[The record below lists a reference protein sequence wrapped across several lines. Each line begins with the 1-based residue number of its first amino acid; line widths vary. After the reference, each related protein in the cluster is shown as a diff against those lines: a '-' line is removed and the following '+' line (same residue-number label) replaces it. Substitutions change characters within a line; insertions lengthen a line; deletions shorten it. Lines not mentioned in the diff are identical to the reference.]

1 MTKKNLNNFH
11 IKKCIF
17 NYQKKIKN
25 KPLKKKEKNV
35 TFPNNTF
42 IIPNI

>member
-17 NYQKKIKN
+17 NYQKKKIKN
-25 KPLKKKEKNV
+25 KPITLLKTKKNKKIN
-35 TFPNNTF
+35 P
-42 IIPNI
+42 